1 MTTRASQPPLPPRR
15 AAAPRAI
22 PVCSF
27 ERACAMI
34 KKKCGDVYIS
44 ERHGTGPNKVI
55 ILPEAARELEVMIS
69 YGRRSPMNV
78 YEQKYTGYGHF
89 LMDERGNHITV
100 VKHFIEI
107 QTMNRSPVGAS
118 NLGPDGENNPGLDF
132 LEYHREEFMR
142 TEAKYNT
149 DAFGYQVDPF
159 LSLCGPSEFVL
170 EGHTHPDLG
179 VFYSGPDRASGSA
192 RAGKDP
198 VCIFVC
204 DPIRRE
210 MLGSIGKEFLK
221 AEVVVYS
228 RGSRWEKNEEEVQ
241 FDTCADEEEVQ
252 PQTSTCADEKEV
264 QPSPCADE
272 VVRLASRC
280 LREKDYKGDIGCH
293 TRMDG
298 RVRLKIRMLVPKEK
312 QA

>member
-1 MTTRASQPPLPPRR
+1 MMTGIDKTPMPPKR
-15 AAAPRAI
+15 AAAPRDI

-27 ERACAMI
+27 EKACAVI
-34 KKKCGDVYIS
+34 KKNCGSVFIS
-44 ERHGTGPNKVI
+44 ERHGRGPNKVI
-55 ILPEAARELEVMIS
+55 ILPEAVRELEVMIS

-89 LMDERGNHITV
+89 LVDERGNHITI

-149 DAFGYQVDPF
+149 DAYGCQVDPF

-204 DPIRRE
+204 DPVRRE
-210 MLGSIGKEFLK
+210 MLGSIGKDFLK

-228 RGSRWEKNEEEVQ
+228 RGSRWEKNEGEEIQ
-241 FDTCADEEEVQ
+241 FAPCADEEEVQ
-252 PQTSTCADEKEV
+252 PG
-264 QPSPCADE
+264 PCADE

-280 LREKDYKGDIGCH
+280 LRNKDYKGDIGCH

-298 RVRLKIRMLVPKEK
+298 RVRLKIRILVPKET
-312 QA
+312 QT